1 MSNSKAYI
9 RHIYKNTEDSHQTSP
24 AYVMTFVRWNNRD
37 TVNYKEAEVETRK
50 PLVVINDCVDL
61 QVTNTKQNVTS
72 SFSATLRA
80 GDINYSTAVH
90 PGDYVLINMVNF
102 QDKAYEIYQRAL
114 KSQPINEFHD
124 GFKGLFK
131 VQTVRRKIEIN
142 PESGLKSY
150 YFVVHGFGFTEMK
163 TQLYYDPVIS
173 TVFQQSDV
181 LFISQFAKYWNE
193 IATSASNKKNI
204 QEIMIILFKLLLGT
218 GLKNTDFQISPTQ
231 NVHFKVPSTVARLLG
246 RQSLG
251 VSEPVIPDI
260 YNFIFGIWDNP
271 AQQIKEDQGS
281 EYKGFNPNAK
291 YHKNDSN
298 FYTIGKEIEGWRI
311 LAAEN
316 FNQKE
321 IWSVLQ
327 SYLNGTV
334 NEMYTTYRVSPENN
348 NRVYPTVVVRQKP
361 FSSEHYVSPQV
372 TTPVKPEPKPYTKF
386 LSLPRWKISSDLM
399 FMVDLGKDEAAR
411 VNFVQVFGRSLAASD
426 AENRSM
432 QVGKGN
438 FFYDG
443 KDVQRHGLK
452 PIIASSVFDYP
463 GGISETQSRNWAYLL
478 FDMLNAGQL
487 KESGAISSVGIVH
500 PISVGDNLEFD
511 DCVYHIEQVT
521 HNMKE
526 DPDGKLSFRTNL
538 ILSFGTNLNSTK
550 DLPIYP
556 QMQHTDSYRE
566 RLKDN
571 ANEGILPG
579 VSDTQDIAG
588 RVQGEEVQETK
599 EQSFTG
605 GSVDKKGMER
615 ASSLSYNVKKDK
627 LSKDE

>member
-1 MSNSKAYI
+1 MI
-9 RHIYKNTEDSHQTSP
+9 LDTLIEHP
-24 AYVMTFVRWNNRD
+24 AYGQKRLSLELKINIKRIKRVIKIYGIKTYR
-37 TVNYKEAEVETRK
+37 RK
-50 PLVVINDCVDL
+50 KQFIKLDDL
-61 QVTNTKQNVTS
+61 GNPAS
-72 SFSATLRA
+72 
-80 GDINYSTAVH
+80 
-90 PGDYVLINMVNF
+90 
-102 QDKAYEIYQRAL
+102 IYQNLIKNSCAFKPNTIFVGDFTYLRVNGKFLYLATFLDQFTREIVGFSISSKHNKMLVIEAL
-114 KSQPINEFHD
+114 LDAI
-124 GFKGLFK
+124 
-131 VQTVRRKIEIN
+131 
-142 PESGLKSY
+142 
-150 YFVVHGFGFTEMK
+150 
-163 TQLYYDPVIS
+163 
-173 TVFQQSDV
+173 
-181 LFISQFAKYWNE
+181 
-193 IATSASNKKNI
+193 KNVGKP
-204 QEIMIILFKLLLGT
+204 QIIHT
-218 GLKNTDFQISPTQ
+218 
-231 NVHFKVPSTVARLLG
+231 
-246 RQSLG
+246 
-251 VSEPVIPDI
+251 
-260 YNFIFGIWDNP
+260 
-271 AQQIKEDQGS
+271 DQGS